1 MLGFR
6 LFLRTS
12 TESKPLTTSMQTVV
26 YFASKSL
33 ITCEEKDVYVESASL
48 TTYADKDALC
58 SFQTFDYV

>member
-1 MLGFR
+1 
-6 LFLRTS
+6 
-12 TESKPLTTSMQTVV
+12 MQTVV

-33 ITCEEKDVYVESASL
+33 ITYEEKDVYVESASL